1 MRKQSTQSW
10 RIRFGEFGEYLICRT
25 LLQESSSFYRET
37 PHQRSNIPAA
47 TVQRNSFVRWPDDD
61 EEEEVEVVVED
72 NVLKEVSS
80 SSDEVFIGPEN
91 RIDKNSPLF
100 LNSFF

>member
-1 MRKQSTQSW
+1 M
-10 RIRFGEFGEYLICRT
+10 ICRT
-25 LLQESSSFYRET
+25 LIQESSSFYRET

-61 EEEEVEVVVED
+61 EEEVEVLLED

-80 SSDEVFIGPEN
+80 SSGEDFIGPEN

>member
-1 MRKQSTQSW
+1 MGQ
-10 RIRFGEFGEYLICRT
+10 FGEYLICTRT
-25 LLQESSSFYRET
+25 LLQESNSFYRET
-37 PHQRSNIPAA
+37 PHQRSNIPAE

-61 EEEEVEVVVED
+61 DYDEEVDVVVED

-100 LNSFF
+100 LNRFF

>member
-1 MRKQSTQSW
+1 M
-10 RIRFGEFGEYLICRT
+10 ICTRT

-47 TVQRNSFVRWPDDD
+47 TVQRNSFVRWPD